1 LSKTSKTQ
9 SQSQSPS
16 LFRRVRGGV
25 YSAALAQ
32 LFRLRPERIHGL
44 MTTALSTVSTTAGLR
59 PARTALRRALVV
71 DDPVLEQTIAGIEFP
86 RPLGLAAGF
95 DKNATEVDIW
105 GPLGFGYSEVGTVT
119 AVAQPGNPTPRLFRL
134 KQDGALLNRMGF
146 NNDGARSAVT
156 RLMKRREPEPV
167 GLNLGKTKATVAPRA
182 ASDYFESARTVQDA
196 ADYLVINV
204 SSPNTPG
211 LRDLQAVESLRPIVD
226 AVRAASDL
234 PLFVKIAPDLSDADV
249 DAVTDL
255 AMELGLTG
263 LIATNTTISRD
274 HLRTP
279 SAEVAALGAGGISG
293 APVAE
298 RSLEV
303 LRRIRARAGDRLV
316 LVGVGGIDTPQQAW
330 ERINAGA
337 SLLQG
342 YTGFIYGGPDWIRD
356 IHLGLAAQVRRHGLS
371 SVSEAVGADLPWLG

>member
-1 LSKTSKTQ
+1 MSSLP
-9 SQSQSPS
+9 QSPDRSLGDRS
-16 LFRRVRGGV
+16 LFRRARGRV
-25 YSAALAQ
+25 YATSLKVM
-32 LFRLRPERIHGL
+32 FRLRPERIHGL
-44 MTTALSTVSTTAGLR
+44 MSTALTATAAVT
-59 PARTALRRALVV
+59 PARDALRRTLVV
-71 DDPVLEQTIAGIEFP
+71 DDPVLSQTIAGIAFP

-95 DKNATEVDIW
+95 DKNATEVDVW

-134 KQDGALLNRMGF
+134 SRDGALLNRMGF
-146 NNDGARSAVT
+146 NNDGARSAIT
-156 RLMKRREPEPV
+156 RLSRRCEPEPV
-167 GLNLGKTKATVAPRA
+167 GLNLGKTKMTPSERA
-182 ASDYFESARTVQDA
+182 AADYFESARTVRDN

-226 AVRAASDL
+226 AVRSASDL
-234 PLFVKIAPDLSDADV
+234 TLFVKIAPDLSDEDI

-255 AMELGLTG
+255 ALELGLTG

-274 HLRTP
+274 GLATP
-279 SAEVAALGAGGISG
+279 ASEVAALGAGGVSG
-293 APVAE
+293 IPVAE
-298 RSLEV
+298 RALEV
-303 LRRIRARAGDRLV
+303 LQRIRQRAGDDLV
-316 LVGVGGIDTPQQAW
+316 LIGVGGISTAQQAW

-356 IHLGLAAQVRRHGLS
+356 IHLGLAQQVRRHGLGNI
-371 SVSEAVGADLPWLG
+371 SEAVGAGLSWQG